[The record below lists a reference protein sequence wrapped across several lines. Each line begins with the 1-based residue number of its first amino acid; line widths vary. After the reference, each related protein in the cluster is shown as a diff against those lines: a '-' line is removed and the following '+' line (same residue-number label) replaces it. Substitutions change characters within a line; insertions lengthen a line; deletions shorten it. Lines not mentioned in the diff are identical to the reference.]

1 MGEQVIVLTDLT
13 KQYGN
18 FTAVDHIRLNIQKG
32 EIFGLLGPNGAG
44 KSTTILMMLGLT
56 EPTSGTVEI
65 CGINS
70 TTHPIEVKRKIG
82 YLPEDVGFYDD
93 MTGPENLIYTAR
105 LNGIPDGE
113 AKEKA
118 MELMKRVG
126 LEDQLKK
133 KTGKY
138 SRGMRQRLGLAD
150 VLIKNPEIIILDE
163 PTSGIDP
170 AGVQEFIELIHWL
183 SKKEGLTVLFSS
195 HHLDQV
201 QKVCDRVGLFS
212 SGKLLALIDMA
223 ELKEKKQELSDIYN
237 HYFEEKDMN
246 KVNHP
251 FWVIVNKE
259 IADHVKSWRFIILI
273 GIIALTCMGSLYT
286 ALTNIGAAIKPNDP
300 DGSFLFLKL
309 FTASDGT
316 LPSFVLFINFLGPLL
331 GIALG
336 FDAVNSEQNK
346 GTLSRMLSQPIHRDC
361 IINAKFVA
369 ALIVIGIMLFVLGFL
384 VMGFGLVAIGI
395 PPTAEEFW
403 RIVFFI
409 ITSIFYVAFW
419 LNLAILF
426 SLRFRQAATSAL
438 ASVAVWLFFSIFYT
452 MIVNLVAKGLSPS
465 EMASPYQ
472 IISYQKFILGLMR
485 LAPSELFNEATTTL
499 LMPSVRSLG
508 PLTMEQVQGA
518 IPSPLPLGQSLLVVW
533 PQLTG
538 LIAAT
543 VICFAISYSMFMRRE
558 IRSR

>member
-1 MGEQVIVLTDLT
+1 MNSINIYNLTRVSDNEDFAEYEYILSGRKDFQRTRIREKESLIILVRELIKAGARLEDLDNYFYSYT
-13 KQYGN
+13 I
-18 FTAVDHIRLNIQKG
+18 AHISKEFDLLRISSNRKCILNI
-32 EIFGLLGPNGAG
+32 EL
-44 KSTTILMMLGLT
+44 KS
-56 EPTSGTVEI
+56 
-65 CGINS
+65 
-70 TTHPIEVKRKIG
+70 
-82 YLPEDVGFYDD
+82 EDVGEDRIKQQLVRNRYYLSPV
-93 MTGPENLIYTAR
+93 TTNIYSYTF
-105 LNGIPDGE
+105 
-113 AKEKA
+113 
-118 MELMKRVG
+118 
-126 LEDQLKK
+126 
-133 KTGKY
+133 
-138 SRGMRQRLGLAD
+138 
-150 VLIKNPEIIILDE
+150 ILDTNTLYRLE
-163 PTSGIDP
+163 LCDDTYTLVMADFTELVTDIRMIKKCMKYN
-170 AGVQEFIELIHWL
+170 IESLFKAKDYL
-183 SKKEGLTVLFSS
+183 S
-195 HHLDQV
+195 
-201 QKVCDRVGLFS
+201 
-212 SGKLLALIDMA
+212 
-223 ELKEKKQELSDIYN
+223 
-237 HYFEEKDMN
+237 
-246 KVNHP
+246 
-251 FWVIVNKE
+251 
-259 IADHVKSWRFIILI
+259 
-273 GIIALTCMGSLYT
+273 
-286 ALTNIGAAIKPNDP
+286 TNISEAIKPNDP

-309 FTASDGT
+309 FTVSDGT

-384 VMGFGLVAIGI
+384 VMGCGLIAIGI

-438 ASVAVWLFFSIFYT
+438 ASVAVWLFFSVFYT

-465 EMASPYQ
+465 QMASPYQ

-543 VICFAISYSMFMRRE
+543 VICFAISYIMFMRRE

>member
-1 MGEQVIVLTDLT
+1 
-13 KQYGN
+13 
-18 FTAVDHIRLNIQKG
+18 
-32 EIFGLLGPNGAG
+32 
-44 KSTTILMMLGLT
+44 
-56 EPTSGTVEI
+56 
-65 CGINS
+65 
-70 TTHPIEVKRKIG
+70 
-82 YLPEDVGFYDD
+82 
-93 MTGPENLIYTAR
+93 
-105 LNGIPDGE
+105 
-113 AKEKA
+113 
-118 MELMKRVG
+118 
-126 LEDQLKK
+126 
-133 KTGKY
+133 
-138 SRGMRQRLGLAD
+138 
-150 VLIKNPEIIILDE
+150 
-163 PTSGIDP
+163 
-170 AGVQEFIELIHWL
+170 
-183 SKKEGLTVLFSS
+183 
-195 HHLDQV
+195 
-201 QKVCDRVGLFS
+201 
-212 SGKLLALIDMA
+212 
-223 ELKEKKQELSDIYN
+223 
-237 HYFEEKDMN
+237 MN
-246 KVNHP
+246 EVNHP

-259 IADHVKSWRFIILI
+259 ISDHVKSWRFIILI

-286 ALTNIGAAIKPNDP
+286 ALTNIGATIKPNDP

-316 LPSFVLFINFLGPLL
+316 LPSFTLFINFLGPLL

-361 IINAKFVA
+361 IINAKFMA
-369 ALIVIGIMLFVLGFL
+369 ALIVIGVMLFVL
-384 VMGFGLVAIGI
+384 
-395 PPTAEEFW
+395 
-403 RIVFFI
+403 
-409 ITSIFYVAFW
+409 AFW

-438 ASVAVWLFFSIFYT
+438 ASVAVWLFFSVFYT

-465 EMASPYQ
+465 QMASPYQ

-543 VICFAISYSMFMRRE
+543 VICFAISYIMFMRRE